1 MFGLLQFM
9 HTLLDPAMK
18 GRLVAVPSFLTT
30 IADPANS
37 PEDARLEVEHACQL
51 IGTTRD
57 VEEPSGDE
65 PSFPSHSKSSYL
77 TVAPAIATLVLSPFI
92 RQWTPR
98 ELVYRA
104 AVFAT
109 LDVLQTDIQDAADDA
124 DDDAD
129 DDDDDDA
136 SSTSRSRSRSRSRSK
151 FGIGGSHE
159 GVGADLDLAP
169 DISRLLQSLAAP
181 FVWRNI
187 AVHGLLL
194 RLAETMWPAVLLCAS
209 DLNITKR
216 IIRGG
221 VWVPMHTTGALVL
234 FKKRKSTPAP
244 AATRAACAPA
254 WTLHWGGGFS
264 YGQMKGTN
272 TKRTGT
278 GTGTGTGT
286 RSRSRS
292 RKPKRKRP
300 HKPRKQASGGSAA
313 GTIAASAMA

>member
-18 GRLVAVPSFLTT
+18 GRLVTVPSFLTT

-109 LDVLQTDIQDAADDA
+109 LDVLQTDIQDAADDDA
-124 DDDAD
+124 DD

-136 SSTSRSRSRSRSRSK
+136 SSTSRTRSRSRSPRRSPRRSNRPCTAMSRHTK
-151 FGIGGSHE
+151 
-159 GVGADLDLAP
+159 GADLDLAP

-181 FVWRNI
+181 FVWRDI

-216 IIRGG
+216 IICGG

-234 FKKRKSTPAP
+234 FKKRKSTPAA
-244 AATRAACAPA
+244 AATRAA
-254 WTLHWGGGFS
+254 
-264 YGQMKGTN
+264 
-272 TKRTGT
+272 
-278 GTGTGTGT
+278 
-286 RSRSRS
+286 
-292 RKPKRKRP
+292 
-300 HKPRKQASGGSAA
+300 
-313 GTIAASAMA
+313 